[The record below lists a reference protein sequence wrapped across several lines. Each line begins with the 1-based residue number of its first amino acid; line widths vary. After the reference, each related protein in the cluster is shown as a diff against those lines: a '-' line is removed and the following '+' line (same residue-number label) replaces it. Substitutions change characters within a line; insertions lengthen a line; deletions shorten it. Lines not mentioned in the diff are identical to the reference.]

1 MIHLP
6 HDHDHVTRQI
16 LEAMPSVEECE
27 KVAEVFKLIS
37 DGTRLRIVLLLCH
50 CEECVNNIA
59 AAVEMSEP
67 AVSHHLRVL
76 KKSDLITSRRE
87 GKEVYYKIADT
98 SMAKLV
104 HQVCEQMLQ
113 ITCPAEVYRQH

>member
-6 HDHDHVTRQI
+6 HDHDHVTGQI

-27 KVAEVFKLIS
+27 KVAEVFKLMS

-98 SMAKLV
+98 STAKLV

-113 ITCPAEVYRQH
+113 ITCPAEVCR